1 MKTILLGK
9 TGLQVPALAVGCMRM
24 NDIDK
29 KEAERF
35 IQNALEQGAYFF
47 DHADIYGQG
56 TCEEIFADAIHMN
69 ASVRESIIL
78 QSKCGI
84 RPGIA
89 YDLSKEHIVTSVE
102 NSLKRLKT
110 DYLDVLLLHRP
121 DALVEP
127 EEVAEAFDILHNS
140 GKVRHFGVSNH
151 NPMQIELLQK
161 YVRQP
166 LHINQL
172 QFSITNCNMVKQGI
186 FVNMLDDAAINR
198 DGSVLDYCRL
208 HDITIQP
215 WSPFQFGFFE
225 GVFLGNDKFPELNA
239 KIDEIAKKYEVSNTT
254 IAMAWILRHPA
265 NMQPIAGTMNR
276 KRFNDCVKAT
286 EIFLTREEWY
296 EIYMAAGNMLP

>member
-1 MKTILLGK
+1 MKTIELGK

-24 NDIDK
+24 NNIDK
-29 KEAERF
+29 KDLECF
-35 IQNALEQGAYFF
+35 IQNALEQGAYYF

-56 TCEEIFADAIHMN
+56 TCEKVFADAIHMN

-78 QSKCGI
+78 QTKCGI
-84 RPGIA
+84 LSGVA
-89 YDLSKEHIVTSVE
+89 YDLSKEHILTSVDQ
-102 NSLKRLKT
+102 SLKRLKT

-140 GKVRHFGVSNH
+140 GKVFHFGVSNH
-151 NPMQIELLQK
+151 NPMQIQLLQK
-161 YVRQP
+161 YVKQP
-166 LHINQL
+166 IHINQL
-172 QFSITNCNMVKQGI
+172 QYSITNCNMVKQGI
-186 FVNMLDDAAINR
+186 FVNMLEDDSISR

-239 KIDEIAKKYEVSNTT
+239 KIDEIAKKYDVSNTT

-265 NMQPIAGTMNR
+265 NMQPIAGTMNIT
-276 KRFNDCVKAT
+276 RFNDCVKAT
-286 EIFLTREEWY
+286 ELSITREEWY
-296 EIYMAAGNMLP
+296 AIYMAAGNMLP